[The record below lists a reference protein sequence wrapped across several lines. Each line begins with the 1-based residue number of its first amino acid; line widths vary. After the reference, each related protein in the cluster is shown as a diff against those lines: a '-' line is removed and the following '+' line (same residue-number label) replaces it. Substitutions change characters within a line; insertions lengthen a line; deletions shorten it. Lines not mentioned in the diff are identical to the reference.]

1 MANQQKNTGNK
12 RRKYRLL
19 LKGEVVKELSG
30 FLDTLIAVGILKY
43 AEAKADF
50 GMDYVTI
57 RNVQQKEDAASAAT
71 LDKLVWVVAYYIE
84 VYRRKVEAEPESLE
98 KKQKQKLHDILDLE
112 KDFERIFGCKALYV
126 LNLAK
131 DGIDLRQIVKE

>member
-43 AEAKADF
+43 AEAK
-50 GMDYVTI
+50 G
-57 RNVQQKEDAASAAT
+57 Q
-71 LDKLVWVVAYYIE
+71 
-84 VYRRKVEAEPESLE
+84 
-98 KKQKQKLHDILDLE
+98 
-112 KDFERIFGCKALYV
+112 V
-126 LNLAK
+126 LNRSAK
-131 DGIDLRQIVKE
+131 I

>member
-1 MANQQKNTGNK
+1 MANQQKNTDNK

-43 AEAKADF
+43 VEAKADF

-71 LDKLVWVVAYYIE
+71 LDKLVWMVAYYIE

-98 KKQKQKLHDILDLE
+98 KKQKLHDILDLE

>member
-84 VYRRKVEAEPESLE
+84 VYRRKVEVEPESLE
-98 KKQKQKLHDILDLE
+98 KKQKLHDILDLE

>member
-1 MANQQKNTGNK
+1 MANQQKYTGNK

-43 AEAKADF
+43 SVAKADF

-57 RNVQQKEDAASAAT
+57 RNVQQKEDATSAAT
-71 LDKLVWVVAYYIE
+71 LDKLVWMVAYYIE

-98 KKQKQKLHDILDLE
+98 KKQKLHDILDLE

>member
-19 LKGEVVKELSG
+19 LKGEVVEELSG

-43 AEAKADF
+43 VEAKADF

-71 LDKLVWVVAYYIE
+71 LDKLVWMVAYYIE

-98 KKQKQKLHDILDLE
+98 KKQKLHDILDLE

>member
-1 MANQQKNTGNK
+1 MMVPIHALQW
-12 RRKYRLL
+12 YRFADT
-19 LKGEVVKELSG
+19 VIKELSG

-57 RNVQQKEDAASAAT
+57 RNVQQRGDAASAAT
-71 LDKLVWVVAYYIE
+71 LDKLVWIVAYYIE

-98 KKQKQKLHDILDLE
+98 KKQKLHDILDLE

>member
-57 RNVQQKEDAASAAT
+57 RNVQLKEDATSAAT
-71 LDKLVWVVAYYIE
+71 LDKLVWMVAYYIE
-84 VYRRKVEAEPESLE
+84 VYRKKVEAEPESLE
-98 KKQKQKLHDILDLE
+98 KKQKLHDILDLE

>member
-1 MANQQKNTGNK
+1 MANQQKKTGNK

-19 LKGEVVKELSG
+19 LKGAVVKELSG

-98 KKQKQKLHDILDLE
+98 KKQKLHDILDLE

>member
-43 AEAKADF
+43 VEAKADF

-71 LDKLVWVVAYYIE
+71 LDKLVWMVAYYIE

-98 KKQKQKLHDILDLE
+98 KKQKLHDILDLE
-112 KDFERIFGCKALYV
+112 KDFERIFGCKDLYV

>member
-19 LKGEVVKELSG
+19 LKGAVVKELSG

-43 AEAKADF
+43 AETKADF

-98 KKQKQKLHDILDLE
+98 KKQKLHDILDLE